1 MWFRYLGYFK
11 WKNGYRVKNEINSR
25 KKYAFIKRFIEVI
38 ILEWSNY
45 FLIKKLLF
53 FLSKFFIL
61 I

>member
-1 MWFRYLGYFK
+1 MWFRYKGNFK

-53 FLSKFFIL
+53 F
-61 I
+61 